1 MVALLK
7 RYVGRGP
14 THARS
19 FIEDD
24 LVVILLHD
32 TMTQA
37 ERTLVSEEHKD
48 AVKGLRRAFQGAF
61 RDDAIGL
68 VERVTGQRVVAFLS
82 DHAVDPDY
90 AVEVFVLDSDGGASA
105 GDPPATEAA
114 EGTAGAVENPAPPG
128 DDAPT
133 G

>member
-19 FIEDD
+19 FIDGN

-48 AVKGLRRAFQGAF
+48 EVKHLRRTFQGAF
-61 RDDAIGL
+61 REEAIEL
-68 VERVTGQRVVAFLS
+68 VERVTGRGVVAFLS
-82 DHAVDPDY
+82 DHAVEPDY
-90 AVEVFVLDSDGGASA
+90 AVEVFVLGADDAAQDGA
-105 GDPPATEAA
+105 GSGDAAEAA
-114 EGTAGAVENPAPPG
+114 TASVENPAPPG